1 METIRMDQDAEGI
14 ITLTFDAPGAPVNTM
29 SAAWQRDMEEVA
41 ALVTAQKDRIKGVI
55 FVSAKKTF
63 FAGAELKDV
72 VQAGPADAPQWFE
85 FAEHAKRQFRAFDKL
100 GKPVVACINGAAL
113 GGGFEL
119 ALSAHHRIAL
129 DDAKIVVGLPEVTLG
144 LLPGAGGVTKLTR
157 LLGIEA
163 AFPIL
168 MEGKTFAP
176 RAALEAGL
184 IDDLAATPDQM
195 LVKARA
201 WIAANPAPV
210 QPYDDANY
218 RMPGGGPASPK
229 IAQMLAIAPAMMLE
243 KTRGLLPA
251 PEAIMGCII
260 EGAQVDIDTALR
272 IESRYL
278 AELIVGQVAK
288 NLITLFFNQ
297 TAIRS
302 GASRNQTAGAKDIPK
317 WKATKVGILGAG
329 MMGAGIAWA
338 NASRGVAC
346 VLKDVSQAAA
356 DKGKAY
362 SANLLERRIKQG
374 RMDQTRAAL
383 MLNLITPTANMSDL
397 KDCDLI
403 IEAVFEQRDLKA
415 AVTKEAE
422 PLLQAGGIF
431 ASNTS
436 TLPISGLAAASAHP
450 EKFIGLHFFS
460 PVDKMALVE
469 IIKGAKTDA
478 ETLAKAYDYVLQ
490 IGKTPIVVNDSRGFY
505 TSRTFGT
512 FVREGACMLE
522 EGIPA
527 AVIENCARQAGMP
540 AGPLAVIDETSMSLS
555 VAVMEQTRADLAAEG
570 KPYPEQPGEAMLVRM
585 VKEFKRPG
593 RAGGGGFYDY
603 PAADDKTGKSGGSGS
618 SRKQLWPGLKQFW
631 KPGVA
636 YDTTEIKRRF
646 LYRQAIETARC
657 LEEGVLTTFHDANI
671 GSIFGIGFPAWTGG
685 ALQYINSEGAAN
697 FVKNADALAA
707 KYGAR
712 FQAPQ
717 MVCDKAAKNER
728 FA

>member
-1 METIRMDQDAEGI
+1 METIRIDKDADGI
-14 ITLTFDAPGAPVNTM
+14 LTLTFDAPGAPVNTM
-29 SAAWQRDMEEVA
+29 SLAWQRDIEEVA
-41 ALVTAQKDRIKGVI
+41 AMVTAQKDSIKGVM

-72 VQAGPADAPQWFE
+72 VQAKPADAPQWFA

-119 ALSAHHRIAL
+119 ALAAHHRIAL

-195 LVKARA
+195 LAKARA

-210 QPYDDANY
+210 QPYDDAKY

-229 IAQMLAIAPAMMLE
+229 IAQMLAIAPAMTLK

-260 EGAQVDIDTALR
+260 EGAQVDIETALR

-302 GASRNQTAGAKDIPK
+302 GASRGSKDIPK

-329 MMGAGIAWA
+329 MMGSGIAWA

-356 DKGKAY
+356 DQGKAY

-383 MLNLITPTANMSDL
+383 TLNLITPTANMSDL

-403 IEAVFEQRDLKA
+403 IEAVFEKRDLKA
-415 AVTKEAE
+415 AVTKESE
-422 PLLQAGGIF
+422 PLLKAGGIF

-460 PVDKMALVE
+460 PVDKMALVK

-570 KPYPEQPGEAMLVRM
+570 KPYAEQPGESMLVRM
-585 VKEFKRPG
+585 VKQFKRPG
-593 RAGGGGFYDY
+593 RAGGGGFYEY
-603 PAADDKTGKSGGSGS
+603 PAADGKDAKPAAG
-618 SRKQLWPGLKQFW
+618 KKHLWSGLKQFE
-631 KPGVA
+631 KPGIA

-671 GSIFGIGFPAWTGG
+671 GSIFCIGFPAWTGG

-697 FVKNADALAA
+697 FVKNADALAV

-712 FQAPQ
+712 FNVPQ
-717 MVCDKAAKNER
+717 IVRDKVAKNEL